1 MIVRVILRSLL
12 SVALVGTCATAGE
25 IPSSYFTMTTHDA
38 VKGKQWP
45 TVPIG
50 SIRLWD
56 TFTLWSDL
64 NPSPG
69 VYNWTMLDEW
79 LSLARA
85 HNVDVLYTFGATP
98 AWASSNP
105 KATCDYNPG
114 ACYPPS
120 DLQSWDDYVRAIA
133 IHAAGRIKY
142 WELWNEANQ
151 SEYWNGN
158 FTTLVTM
165 AHHAYRIIKSIDHQA
180 MILTPSAV
188 GGAVAASNWLG
199 QYFAAGG
206 GSYCDG
212 IAFHG
217 YGNSRPSV
225 AEEVGGIVDAMQ
237 GVMFAY
243 GQSAKPLWDTE
254 ASWGLA
260 EHLPNEEEQVSFVA
274 RHYIL
279 QWSKG
284 VQRSYWYAWDDTRY
298 GTLWDKNRGLRK
310 PGIAYREVY
319 RWLAG
324 ATMTLPCAMAS
335 DSTWTCG
342 LTRPGG
348 YEALLVWNPSSTKW
362 YKPAA
367 RFEQYL
373 TLVGETFAIKGPI
386 PIGSQPILLQRQGS
400 LD

>member
-1 MIVRVILRSLL
+1 
-12 SVALVGTCATAGE
+12 
-25 IPSSYFTMTTHDA
+25 
-38 VKGKQWP
+38 
-45 TVPIG
+45 
-50 SIRLWD
+50 
-56 TFTLWSDL
+56 
-64 NPSPG
+64 
-69 VYNWTMLDEW
+69 
-79 LSLARA
+79 
-85 HNVDVLYTFGATP
+85 
-98 AWASSNP
+98 
-105 KATCDYNPG
+105 
-114 ACYPPS
+114 
-120 DLQSWDDYVRAIA
+120 
-133 IHAAGRIKY
+133 
-142 WELWNEANQ
+142 
-151 SEYWNGN
+151 
-158 FTTLVTM
+158 
-165 AHHAYRIIKSIDHQA
+165 
-180 MILTPSAV
+180 
-188 GGAVAASNWLG
+188 
-199 QYFAAGG
+199 
-206 GSYCDG
+206 
-212 IAFHG
+212 
-217 YGNSRPSV
+217 
-225 AEEVGGIVDAMQ
+225 VDAMQ
-237 GVMFAY
+237 GVMSAY

-254 ASWGLA
+254 ASWGPA

-373 TLVGETFAIKGPI
+373 TLVGETFTIKGPV
-386 PIGSQPILLQRQGS
+386 PIGSQPILLQRKGS